1 MAESLLKTKKCTYL
15 ACGKNEK
22 ELENIFLNSK
32 INANCFSMSS
42 FQINEILPII
52 KNADLYVG
60 NDTGCDISAA
70 LGIKSIGI
78 FCDSPAYSYSAYSK
92 NIDVIVP
99 EGETIMTTG
108 HNTLGNKRILF
119 EKVLHKTEKL
129 LFN

>member
-1 MAESLLKTKKCTYL
+1 MAESLLKTKKCKFYL

-60 NDTGCDISAA
+60 NDTGFLHISAA

-78 FCDSPAYSYSAYSK
+78 FVTLLL
-92 NIDVIVP
+92 IVI
-99 EGETIMTTG
+99 
-108 HNTLGNKRILF
+108 LLIL
-119 EKVLHKTEKL
+119 KISMLSSQKGKL
-129 LFN
+129 